1 MQLSLTKQGQYGVR
15 LLIHL
20 ATLPDG
26 TRRTAQELASACAIP
41 SGNVATV
48 VHRLSRGGFLSCTP
62 GRNGGCTLARPPSEI
77 SLLDIVGCLEG
88 SLDIS
93 HCLLDGRRCTDKQS
107 ECALHFAWV
116 EGRQAA
122 IGSLSAT
129 TLRAAADREVEL
141 RGTGAVGSTG
151 AVDGDRPRSG

>member
-15 LLIHL
+15 LLIQL

-26 TRRTAQELASACAIP
+26 TRRTARELGAECSIP
-41 SGNVATV
+41 LGNVPTV
-48 VHRLSRGGFLSCTP
+48 VNRLSRGGFLACTP
-62 GRNGGCTLARPPSEI
+62 GRNGGCTLARSPSEI
-77 SLLDIVGCLEG
+77 SLLEIVGCLEG

-93 HCLLDGRRCTDKQS
+93 HCLLDGRRCNDKQS

-122 IGSLSAT
+122 IDSLSDT

-141 RGTGAVGSTG
+141 RAATLVEQP
-151 AVDGDRPRSG
+151 DPRSH

>member
-20 ATLPDG
+20 ATLPEG
-26 TRRTAQELASACAIP
+26 ERRTARQLAAECAIP
-41 SGNVATV
+41 AGNVPTV
-48 VHRLSRGGFLSCTP
+48 VNRLSRGGFLSATP
-62 GRNGGCTLARPPSEI
+62 GRNGGCRLARPAWKI

-93 HCLLDGRRCTDKQS
+93 HCLLDGRRCTDKPS

-122 IGSLSAT
+122 LDSLSTT
-129 TLRAAADREVEL
+129 TLQAAADREMEL
-141 RGTGAVGSTG
+141 RV
-151 AVDGDRPRSG
+151 